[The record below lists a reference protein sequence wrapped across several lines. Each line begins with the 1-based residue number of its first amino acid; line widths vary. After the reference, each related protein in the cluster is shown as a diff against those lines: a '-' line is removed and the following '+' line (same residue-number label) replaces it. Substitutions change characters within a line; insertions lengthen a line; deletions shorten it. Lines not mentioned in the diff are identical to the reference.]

1 MKKRLMNIG
10 KGLAV
15 LCLLLLALPV
25 AAQRYMYVWQGGN
38 FTRVDRSTVG
48 DMPFSGG
55 GYYLQ
60 IDGVSYPVSRLD
72 SITFT
77 PPVLDTTGKVV
88 VRYEGN
94 RAEVSIPASVSGVT
108 AQVNGAHVILTST
121 NTTDELEYVLQGTSS
136 AGSLLYYGD
145 YKCKFYLNNLNLV
158 SNKGAAIDIQCGK
171 RIEMILHEGTVNSL
185 QDAPGG
191 VQKAALNCD
200 GHLEFEDGGSLTVAG
215 KTGHAIRS
223 NEYLLIKKS
232 TGTVAV
238 TEAVKD
244 GLHCGQYFQMN
255 GGNLVVAGNKE
266 DAVQAELTNN
276 PLDELNGQ
284 LLVKGGTLQLSV
296 TGNDVKGLKADKNIT
311 ISGGDIRIKVTGN
324 GSKGISTDGH
334 LFVNENDN
342 PTNIDIEATGGP
354 YTDPTTQEVKKC
366 MGMKIDFNMTVE
378 SGKIKVVNTGKDSS
392 GIKVAGTYTN
402 KGGQVDASIEAG
414 VMK

>member
-1 MKKRLMNIG
+1 M
-10 KGLAV
+10 
-15 LCLLLLALPV
+15 
-25 AAQRYMYVWQGGN
+25 
-38 FTRVDRSTVG
+38 
-48 DMPFSGG
+48 
-55 GYYLQ
+55 
-60 IDGVSYPVSRLD
+60 
-72 SITFT
+72 
-77 PPVLDTTGKVV
+77 
-88 VRYEGN
+88 
-94 RAEVSIPASVSGVT
+94 
-108 AQVNGAHVILTST
+108 
-121 NTTDELEYVLQGTSS
+121 
-136 AGSLLYYGD
+136 
-145 YKCKFYLNNLNLV
+145 
-158 SNKGAAIDIQCGK
+158 
-171 RIEMILHEGTVNSL
+171 
-185 QDAPGG
+185 
-191 VQKAALNCD
+191 
-200 GHLEFEDGGSLTVAG
+200 
-215 KTGHAIRS
+215 
-223 NEYLLIKKS
+223 
-232 TGTVAV
+232 
-238 TEAVKD
+238 
-244 GLHCGQYFQMN
+244 
-255 GGNLVVAGNKE
+255 VAGNKE